1 MYEVEVA
8 NMATQKELIPSISS
22 ILSVLS
28 IVFCCV
34 GFLRVE
40 VELNEQRRR
49 INTLENVA
57 ESKPQPSREADLIKP
72 KTQDLG
78 KLISRII

>member
-1 MYEVEVA
+1 
-8 NMATQKELIPSISS
+8 MATQKQLMPSISS

-28 IVFCCV
+28 IAFCCV

-40 VELNEQRRR
+40 VELNEQKRR

-57 ESKPQPSREADLIKP
+57 ESKPQPSSEADLIKP